1 MTGSLAYVKGFQK
14 RAPMMKNLFIR
25 IGVVFLALA
34 LVSGSASAQAG
45 DGGISFGIRPTKAYE
60 DRPETFSY
68 FSYELT
74 PGAQVTDEALVMNSG
89 SVPIILKLYA
99 ADGITAQNGG
109 TAFTEQGK
117 TSTGGS
123 QGVSGWISLPVN
135 EIALQPGQEVTVPF
149 TLNVP
154 PDATPGH
161 HVAGLVVEALPG
173 DSTSTNGGEGEAQ
186 FAVNVIHRV
195 GVAVVVDVP
204 GPHVAG
210 LEITGASLK
219 EQNDQGATFVIAVH
233 NVGNIFT
240 KTEGFLMVTD
250 TKLQPLATIPV
261 SLDTILPGDATI
273 FYITYPVHFS
283 DSNYLLHVSVSLSD
297 DGGTA
302 WLGGVEMKVRDG
314 QPAIEGDVGESLL
327 PPIITEIFSPKP
339 GFDLKSFIVEQWKII
354 LFAFIMLI
362 FILIFLRVRFVRRRK
377 QP

>member
-1 MTGSLAYVKGFQK
+1 ML
-14 RAPMMKNLFIR
+14 KNFFVR
-25 IGVVFLALA
+25 IGIVVLALA
-34 LVSGSASAQAG
+34 LVSGSASAQTG

-117 TSTGGS
+117 ASTGGS
-123 QGVSGWISLPVN
+123 QGVSGWISLPVT

-154 PDATPGH
+154 PDAAAGH
-161 HVAGLVVEALPG
+161 HVAGLVVEALP
-173 DSTSTNGGEGEAQ
+173 SEAALPTGGEGEAQ
-186 FAVNVIHRV
+186 FAVNVIRRV

-219 EQNDQGATFVIAVH
+219 EQDDQGATFVIAVH

-240 KTEGFLMVTD
+240 KAEGFLMVTD
-250 TKLQPLATIPV
+250 TKLQPLITIPL

-283 DSNYLLHVSVSLSD
+283 DSDYLLHVSLSHVSLSYE
-297 DGGTA
+297 GGTA
-302 WLGGVEMKVRDG
+302 GLGGVEMKVRDG

-327 PPIITEIFSPKP
+327 PPIITEIFLPKP
-339 GFDLKSFIVEQWKII
+339 GFDLKSFIVEQGNVI
-354 LFAFIMLI
+354 LFGFILLI
-362 FILIFLRVRFVRRRK
+362 FILFLLLVGFVNRRK
-377 QP
+377 TV